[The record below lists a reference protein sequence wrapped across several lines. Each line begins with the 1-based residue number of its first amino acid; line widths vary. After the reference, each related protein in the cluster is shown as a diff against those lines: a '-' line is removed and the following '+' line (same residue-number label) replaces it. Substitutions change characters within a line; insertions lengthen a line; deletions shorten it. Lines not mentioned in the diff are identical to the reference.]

1 MIMKSYCFG
10 FAIWKKVFVSRF
22 DFKLFVK
29 HFLWFTA
36 QREMFILELN
46 HLNHFPHFLHA
57 IVNFQTGNRT
67 QLGVKLQESSFE
79 YWF

>member
-1 MIMKSYCFG
+1 
-10 FAIWKKVFVSRF
+10 
-22 DFKLFVK
+22 
-29 HFLWFTA
+29 
-36 QREMFILELN
+36 MFILELN

-67 QLGVKLQESSFE
+67 QLGVKLQESFFE